1 MTARKS
7 NTHGGLPGVMQGQS
21 AFRRLV
27 SEPMSTAAR
36 FPHLYTRGGRCWR
49 AGANEE
55 PHRAPAGGH
64 NWPAMLVKQT
74 SMDVAYVSTE
84 RKITALAAGTLLL
97 SSLSLGGCA
106 TSTAG
111 SSLMD
116 SRAEAAPPNTSAYA
130 LLGDL
135 PPKREK
141 RGMTPDARRCRG
153 AGVGAHSRRWTR
165 EAIPGST
172 SLGAPAL

>member
-1 MTARKS
+1 
-7 NTHGGLPGVMQGQS
+7 
-21 AFRRLV
+21 
-27 SEPMSTAAR
+27 
-36 FPHLYTRGGRCWR
+36 
-49 AGANEE
+49 
-55 PHRAPAGGH
+55 
-64 NWPAMLVKQT
+64 MLVKQP
-74 SMDVAYVSTE
+74 SMGVAYASNE

-116 SRAEAAPPNTSAYA
+116 ARAEAAPPNKGVYP

-141 RGMTPDARRCRG
+141 PAMTPDERLKLQKELIAARDRQ
-153 AGVGAHSRRWTR
+153 
-165 EAIPGST
+165 
-172 SLGAPAL
+172 APAGKARAPAAPAQPVKP